1 MITTTFAGQILGVKG
16 RASNTDLRNSI
27 DFSQAI
33 YSEKVYLDKQKMKRT
48 FFVVELVALL
58 LKAV

>member
-1 MITTTFAGQILGVKG
+1 MLTTTFAGQILGVKG
-16 RASNTDLRNSI
+16 RASNTNLRDSI
-27 DFSQAI
+27 DFSRVI
-33 YSEKVYLDKQKMKRT
+33 YSEKVYLDKQKIKRI